1 MKKIKKI
8 MVSLL
13 TMTLLMSTTAFAAT
27 ATELRADLKT
37 KLEAAGVPATYAQH
51 AINCLETVDVTE
63 EKIDKA
69 MAYVEEAQ
77 ALIAKGASREEL
89 LVPAQNAAKVFGLT
103 VEFGSNNT
111 VIVKKG
117 TTTILTLSV
126 SELKEVVKNVDV
138 TKLKE
143 AIKVAAEYS
152 VTYKSENSGKK
163 TPSTTPM
170 KNTATNNANVLFAG
184 LGLMVVAGGVFFV
197 SKKVTA

>member
-143 AIKVAAEYS
+143 AIKVEHDQI
-152 VTYKSENSGKK
+152 
-163 TPSTTPM
+163 PST
-170 KNTATNNANVLFAG
+170 KGIL
-184 LGLMVVAGGVFFV
+184 
-197 SKKVTA
+197 